1 MRYRSILVFCL
12 GGWSPLLPTRFH
24 VSRGTLDTAPHMQ
37 DFDYRAVT
45 FFGRPF
51 QVGSSIPFMLVS
63 SPQPRSGE
71 PVRFGLFPVRSP
83 LLRESRLITF
93 PLGT

>member
-24 VSRGTLDTAPHMQ
+24 VSRGTLDTVPCMQ
-37 DFDYRAVT
+37 DFDYRAFT
-45 FFGRPF
+45 FYGCAF
-51 QVGSSIPFMLVS
+51 QHDSSIPFTLDD
-63 SPQPRSGE
+63 SPQPRFGF
-71 PVRFGLFPVRSP
+71 PIRFGLFPVRSP
-83 LLRESRLITF
+83 LLGESRLITL